1 MHKQISTRT
10 AQAIVIS
17 NMIGTGVFTSI
28 GFQLS
33 SLHNTWII
41 LLLWLFGGILSLLG
55 AFAYSELGTRYPNS
69 GGDYIYLSKIIHPMA
84 GYLSAWACLL
94 VGFSAPVSL
103 AAIAFTKYFPI
114 AGVPSNVVAVSIIIT
129 ISALHS
135 FTLSHSSKLQNI
147 TTLLKVVFIVVL
159 IAIGFAAIDT
169 SKNNAVVWSGN
180 FWSELSSG
188 GFAVS
193 MIYVS
198 FAYTGWN
205 AAAYIADEIKDAQY
219 KLPKIL
225 INSTFV
231 VTAIYL
237 LFQIAVLYNATF
249 TQLEGKE
256 EASLIAFENIVGK
269 NGGRWIGIFIALQ
282 LLATISSYVWVGSRV
297 TYTMAQTYTFVPHAH
312 KANKHQIP
320 VTAIWIHAVISIVMV
335 LTGSFEKILL
345 YAGFVLQLMTALTI
359 ASSLLL
365 KPTKATFITP
375 LKPWPQIIFLLF
387 SAYVLAYTMYD
398 RPLESCI
405 GIGIIALGVPFYY
418 LGKQRKHV

>member
-1 MHKQISTRT
+1 MRKQISTRT

-69 GGDYIYLSKIIHPMA
+69 GGDYIYLSKLIHPMA

-114 AGVPSNVVAVSIIIT
+114 AGIHPNVVAVSIIVV

-135 FTLSHSSKLQNI
+135 FTLNHSSKLQNI
-147 TTLLKVVFIVVL
+147 TTLLKVIFIVTL
-159 IAIGFAAIDT
+159 IVIGFVAVPSSD
-169 SKNNAVVWSGN
+169 KNAVSWQEN
-180 FWSELSSG
+180 FWQELGSG

-205 AAAYIADEIKDAQY
+205 AAAYIADEIKDAQN

-237 LFQIAVLYNATF
+237 LFQVVVLYNANF
-249 TQLEGKE
+249 EQLEGKE

-269 NGGRWIGIFIALQ
+269 QGGRWIGIFIALQ

-297 TYTMAQTYTFVPHAH
+297 TYTMAQTYAFVPHAH

-320 VTAIWIHAVISIVMV
+320 VTAIWIHAAISIVMV

-359 ASSLLL
+359 ASSLFV
-365 KPTKATFITP
+365 KPVTTTFITP
-375 LKPWPQIIFLLF
+375 YKPWPQIIFLAF
-387 SAYVLAYTMYD
+387 SAYVLVFTMYD

-405 GIGIIALGVPFYY
+405 GIGMIALGIPCYY
-418 LGKQRKHV
+418 WGKRQRK